1 MKKQLVAS
9 LAAAMIL
16 GVAGTSFAASNPF
29 VDVPAKH
36 WSYDSVTKLA
46 KAGVVDGYGD
56 GTFKGDKT
64 ITRYEMAQIVAKA
77 MGNEE
82 KANAEQ
88 KAEIKKLQ
96 AEYSDEL
103 DKLGV
108 RVSAIEKKMSNI
120 KFNGQ
125 LRQRMESTDTAN
137 PNTEYKTRLRLMMTA
152 PLDNNWTFK
161 GRYSQESKA
170 GEVNGNAAVDQAYVT
185 GKAFGLDEVSL
196 GRMPLWLGKGL
207 IMDTSSNWDGLRVGT
222 GNKLKVYAGI
232 VKRNYTAASAPAYTK
247 VTASDVGKKW
257 NVVNNAGVV
266 TNNYVVAAGD
276 VGNYLVK
283 DAVAVDNRTF
293 VFANAAYPVN
303 DKLDL
308 TASYFADQGKKS
320 NGQSNYDTWAVGTTY
335 KAFKNIAIS
344 AEYAE
349 NSADVLADT
358 AKAKWAQVKYK
369 GADAA
374 KVGSFGLWVGYTKA
388 EAGFDPK
395 AYTTRNFT
403 DNSGGVGAND
413 IKGYEYGVE
422 YTLFKNGLLSLNYN
436 PDKNY
441 AGTADRKYFMGTITY
456 GF

>member
-16 GVAGTSFAASNPF
+16 GVAGTSFAAANPF

-64 ITRYEMAQIVAKA
+64 ITRYEMAIIVAKA

-96 AEYSDEL
+96 AEFSDEL

-108 RVSAIEKKMSNI
+108 RVSNIEKKMSNI
-120 KFNGQ
+120 KFTGQ
-125 LRQRMESTDTAN
+125 LRQRMESTDETN

-232 VKRNYTAASAPAYTK
+232 VKRNYAAGAAATTKIATAQDVANGVKDYLGNAVTSGLSYVSAP
-247 VTASDVGKKW
+247 
-257 NVVNNAGVV
+257 
-266 TNNYVVAAGD
+266 
-276 VGNYLVK
+276 
-283 DAVAVDNRTF
+283 VAVDNRTF

-303 DKLDL
+303 NKLDL

-320 NGQSNYDTWAVGTTY
+320 NDKSNYDTWAVGTTY
-335 KAFKNIAIS
+335 KAFQNIALS

-358 AKAKWAQVKYK
+358 TKAAWAQVKYK

-388 EAGFDPK
+388 QAGFDPK
-395 AYTTRNFT
+395 GYTTRNFT